1 MFNKFGARKIWVL
14 DGVKIYEREEAK
26 EKIKKGLNVITFDS
40 EMEANYYLML
50 LGNVKNLK
58 IHPQYLL
65 QPEFEKNGEFFNA
78 IYYEADFEFI
88 ENGIKRIV
96 DIKGMETDEF
106 LLKRKLFEYKYPDL
120 HLEVLKYSKTTG
132 WVELMNYKKIM
143 KEKRKEKQIK
153 ANETKK
159 QLSST
164 QKSEEKILKEIKRLK
179 ELISKEKEH
188 KLTKVERERKES
200 LFNKYKDFIIY

>member
-1 MFNKFGARKIWVL
+1 MFNKFGARKVWVL
-14 DGVKIYEREEAK
+14 DGSKIYEREEAK
-26 EKIKKGLNVITFDS
+26 EKIKAGLDVITFDS

-50 LGNVKNLK
+50 LGNVDNLK

-65 QPEFEKNGEFFNA
+65 QPEFEKNGELFNA

-106 LLKRKLFEYKYPDL
+106 ILKRKLFEYKYPAF

-132 WVELMNYKKIM
+132 WVELWDYKKIM
-143 KEKRKEKQIK
+143 KQKRKEKQIK

-159 QLSST
+159 QLNST
-164 QKSEEKILKEIKRLK
+164 QKNESKRLKDIKRLK
-179 ELISKEKEH
+179 ELINKEKIS
-188 KLTKVERERKES
+188 KLTKAERERKEE
-200 LFNKYKDFIIY
+200 LFNKYKEFIIY